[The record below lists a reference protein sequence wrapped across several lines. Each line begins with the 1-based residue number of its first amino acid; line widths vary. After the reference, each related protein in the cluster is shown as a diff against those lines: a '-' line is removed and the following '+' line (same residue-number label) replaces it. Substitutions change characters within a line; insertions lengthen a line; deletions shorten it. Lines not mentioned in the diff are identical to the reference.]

1 LKFIISSGAA
11 ISESNKELLAQLLPH
26 VVLKNIVGSSES
38 GPQAEESE
46 TEEFTPRPGAVIL
59 AEDKSKIIDSSVEQ
73 IGWLATSGHIP
84 LGYLNDAKKTSS
96 TFPVVEGVRYSIPGD
111 RVVSLGDGRFRFM
124 GRDSLMINTGGEK
137 VFVEEV
143 EEALK
148 AHPAVH
154 DVLVVG
160 RPSERWGQEV
170 VAIVSFKVSPAS
182 DEELLA
188 AASVKIARYK
198 LPKAII
204 AVDTV
209 QRSPAGKGDYRWA
222 QSVASSAT

>member
-1 LKFIISSGAA
+1 
-11 ISESNKELLAQLLPH
+11 
-26 VVLKNIVGSSES
+26 V
-38 GPQAEESE
+38 
-46 TEEFTPRPGAVIL
+46 
-59 AEDKSKIIDSSVEQ
+59 
-73 IGWLATSGHIP
+73 GWLASSGHIP
-84 LGYLNDAKKTSS
+84 LGYLNDEKKTNA
-96 TFPVVEGVRYSIPGD
+96 TFPVVDGVRYSIPGD

-143 EEALK
+143 EEAIK
-148 AHPAVH
+148 SHPAVH

-170 VAIVSFKVSPAS
+170 VAIVSLKTSPVA
-182 DEELLA
+182 DDELLA

-204 AVDTV
+204 TVDNV

-222 QSVASSAT
+222 QSVAVSAP